1 MKDFILAQ
9 NQKSI
14 LKKIEFLSKYC
25 FYLAGGT
32 ALALQLGH
40 RTSKDFDFFT
50 LKKFDSL
57 ILIREFRKI
66 FGKEVKN
73 PRRDKDSLWLNIKNI
88 DVSFLKYP
96 YKLICPTTS
105 YLTINLARPEDIAA
119 MKLEV
124 IVGRGTKRDFI
135 DIYYLM
141 EKYGL
146 KQILEFTRQKYSP
159 PFNEMNY
166 LYALTYF
173 NDAEAIQKDRK
184 RIYLYKELQWKDV
197 KKYIETEVK
206 KYQKSIINIKIN

>member
-1 MKDFILAQ
+1 MKDFILTQ

-14 LKKIEFLSKYC
+14 LKKIEFLKKFS

-32 ALALQLGH
+32 ALALQFGH

-66 FGKEVKN
+66 FSKEMKN
-73 PRRDKDSLWLNIKNI
+73 PRRDEDSLWLNIKNI
-88 DVSFLKYP
+88 DISFFKYS
-96 YKLICPTTS
+96 YKLIRPTIS
-105 YLTINLARPEDIAA
+105 YLTINLARPEDIAT
-119 MKLEV
+119 MKLEA

-141 EKYGL
+141 KKYSL
-146 KQILEFTRQKYSP
+146 KQILEFTRQKYSSA
-159 PFNEMNY
+159 FNEMNY

-173 NDAEAIQKDRK
+173 NDAETIQKDRK
-184 RIYLYKELQWKDV
+184 RIYLYKEVQWKDV
-197 KKYIETEVK
+197 KEYIETEVK
-206 KYQKSIINIKIN
+206 KYQKSILRNKS